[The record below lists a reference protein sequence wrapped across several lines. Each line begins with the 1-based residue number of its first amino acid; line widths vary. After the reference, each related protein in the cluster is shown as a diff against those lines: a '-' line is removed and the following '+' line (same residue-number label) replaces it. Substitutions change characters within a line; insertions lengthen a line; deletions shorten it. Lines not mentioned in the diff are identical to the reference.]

1 MKKDLKTETKHQRWS
16 SWISTS
22 GVVSTAATAAA
33 RVRAWSSAFAAPRIV
48 RQCYCSIFIPFYS
61 FYIQNLWI
69 FGRLYMALLRSRCS
83 NCLETVPRKWMRA
96 VFMSEDFSKTFFR
109 WKNED
114 PVRSAFQSWR
124 RLAKVLEVE
133 ALFLSNSP
141 SMWSKFPQSFLTV
154 KFALAFS

>member
-48 RQCYCSIFIPFYS
+48 RQCYCTRIVSHCSIFIPFYS

-69 FGRLYMALLRSRCS
+69 FGKLLHGFATISLFELFRNCSEKMDESRLH
-83 NCLETVPRKWMRA
+83 
-96 VFMSEDFSKTFFR
+96 
-109 WKNED
+109 
-114 PVRSAFQSWR
+114 VRGFLQD
-124 RLAKVLEVE
+124 
-133 ALFLSNSP
+133 FLSMEEWRSCQER
-141 SMWSKFPQSFLTV
+141 FPKLKTPGKGARSGSSVSEQ
-154 KFALAFS
+154 